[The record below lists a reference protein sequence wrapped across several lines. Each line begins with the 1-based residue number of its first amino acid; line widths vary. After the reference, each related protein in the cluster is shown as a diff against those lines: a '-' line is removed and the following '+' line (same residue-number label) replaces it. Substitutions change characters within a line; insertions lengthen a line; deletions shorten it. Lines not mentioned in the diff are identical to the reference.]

1 MPHGSSVQEQHLAG
15 LDDDLQRAAPASSL
29 SVNAPLRA
37 RTGTLTYDVVTGVT
51 DTGEP
56 INGTHTVNVAANAQ
70 EWTTEARYSTRLS
83 QTASVSAV
91 AAWRVHPDHDASA
104 PSQLALGVR
113 YSLAF

>member
-1 MPHGSSVQEQHLAG
+1 
-15 LDDDLQRAAPASSL
+15 
-29 SVNAPLRA
+29 LRA

-56 INGTHTVNVAANAQ
+56 IYGTHTVNLAANAQ